1 MEVTMPA
8 LIRAE
13 ILALR
18 TIRSG
23 WAVFLGTLLVT
34 AVLAVRPVLG
44 AGTAGAPS
52 LGTAGALL
60 AVLDA
65 PARGAWAMLLLGVLA
80 VTADV
85 RHGTLTA
92 VLLRTPRRVRVLAAK
107 AAAVAVV
114 AGVAAVAGLGIT
126 LAVGLAGGA
135 VRPSMVNADIVL
147 HVAGLQM
154 TYPLYGVAGVAV
166 GALVRAQPVAV
177 LLPLAWLLYLE
188 GLVLRLLP
196 AAGPWSVNGVTAAL
210 AHAGDVAHVL
220 PAAVGGTALLAYAVL
235 LLALGAARLAR
246 RDIT

>member
-1 MEVTMPA
+1 MPA
-8 LIRAE
+8 LIQAE

-18 TIRSG
+18 TVRSG
-23 WAVFLGTLLVT
+23 WVVFLGTLLVT

-52 LGTAGALL
+52 LGTAGAML

-92 VLLRTPRRVRVLAAK
+92 VLLRTPRRVQVLAAK
-107 AAAVAVV
+107 ATAVAVV
-114 AGVAAVAGLGIT
+114 AGVAAVAGLAVA

-135 VRPSMVNADIVL
+135 VRPSMLNADIVL
-147 HVAGLQM
+147 HVVGLQL
-154 TYPLYGVAGVAV
+154 TYPIYGVAGVAV
-166 GALVRAQPVAV
+166 GALVLAQPVAV

-188 GLVLRLLP
+188 GLALRLLPP

-210 AHAGDVAHVL
+210 AHAGDVAHLL
-220 PAAVGGTALLAYAVL
+220 PIAVGGTALLAYAVL
-235 LLALGAARLAR
+235 LLALGAARLAH

>member
-1 MEVTMPA
+1 MPA
-8 LIRAE
+8 LIQAE

-18 TIRSG
+18 TVRSG
-23 WAVFLGTLLVT
+23 WVVFLGTLLVT

-52 LGTAGALL
+52 LGTAGAML

-107 AAAVAVV
+107 ATAVAVV
-114 AGVAAVAGLGIT
+114 AGVAAVAGLAVA

-135 VRPSMVNADIVL
+135 VRPSMLNADIVL
-147 HVAGLQM
+147 HVVGLQL
-154 TYPLYGVAGVAV
+154 TYPIYGVAGVAV
-166 GALVRAQPVAV
+166 GALVLAQPVAV

-188 GLVLRLLP
+188 GLALRLLPP

-210 AHAGDVAHVL
+210 AHAGDVAHLL
-220 PAAVGGTALLAYAVL
+220 PIAVGGTALLAYAVL
-235 LLALGAARLAR
+235 LLALGAARLAH